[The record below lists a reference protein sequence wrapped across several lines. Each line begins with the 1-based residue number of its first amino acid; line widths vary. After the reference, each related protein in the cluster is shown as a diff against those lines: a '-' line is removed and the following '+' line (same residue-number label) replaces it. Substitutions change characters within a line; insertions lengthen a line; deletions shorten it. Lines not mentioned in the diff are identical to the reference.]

1 MDSPSVKVLAD
12 RKTTFKLYANPAI
25 KENALMFVDTGNK
38 PQYFETRGRN
48 GTIENHGEGQIVMNM
63 INRVRGFYHL
73 DLKEKRPFTLRVITF
88 YTGQVSLIQRLVSSN
103 RQYQNLNREK
113 NIDSS
118 NIIVSTVDSAQGCE
132 ADIVIISFVR
142 SGGAGGGGY
151 RSRTGFLKDFRRLNV
166 GLTRAKSKLICVG
179 DLRTIESGGSADGQG
194 NHLFEMVNDVRER
207 DKEESGVIFNPR
219 NWIV

>member
-1 MDSPSVKVLAD
+1 MKVLPKPET
-12 RKTTFKLYANPAI
+12 RFKLYANPAI
-25 KENALMFVDTGNK
+25 KENALMFVDTGNN
-38 PQYFETRGRN
+38 PPYFETRGRN

-73 DLKEKRPFTLRVITF
+73 DLKERKPFTLRVITF
-88 YTGQVSLIQRLVSSN
+88 YAGQVSLIQRLVSSN
-103 RQYQNLNREK
+103 RQYHSLNKAK

-142 SGGAGGGGY
+142 STSSGGGY

-179 DLRTIESGGSADGQG
+179 DLRTIESGGSTDGQG
-194 NHLFEMVNDVRER
+194 NHLFEMVSDIRAREG
-207 DKEESGVIFNPR
+207 SNGGVIFSP
-219 NWIV
+219 